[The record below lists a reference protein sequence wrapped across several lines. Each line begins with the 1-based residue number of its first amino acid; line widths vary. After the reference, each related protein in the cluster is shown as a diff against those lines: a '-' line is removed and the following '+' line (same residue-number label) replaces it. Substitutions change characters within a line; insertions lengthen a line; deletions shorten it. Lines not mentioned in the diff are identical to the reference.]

1 LYVSVRWSRFV
12 QDISRR
18 SLGRMGR
25 IVDIL
30 GACGTV
36 QWRVPML
43 WWYVWRFGGMR
54 ERRKVGSGKVA
65 VF

>member
-1 LYVSVRWSRFV
+1 V

-25 IVDIL
+25 IVDIF
-30 GACGTV
+30 GACGRV

-43 WWYVWRFGGMR
+43 WWCVWRFGEMR